1 MKKIFIIGILLL
13 SLGSCRKWLEI
24 KPEGTQL
31 ESEAVKSQAD
41 LANILNSCYDASA
54 NHFNGRVQ
62 FFNELLGDNL
72 EKPQSGFTTSVWF
85 RTTNF
90 FNADVSGL
98 YGDLYNVI
106 FRLNFILAKLED
118 GTIVVD
124 NDFKTRVTGEVKFLR
139 AMVHFEIVRLWAQ
152 PYGLTANNT
161 HLGIVIRDK
170 VATSPKAR
178 ATVGEVYGFIIGDLT
193 DAIEKMTVSNGNYAT
208 KAAGKALLAKVYF
221 QMNDYE
227 KVKTIC
233 NELIP
238 NYTMDTSLN
247 RFSNALT
254 SPEKIFSFVSTGV
267 GDNRAA
273 TYVNNYRVV
282 NPSNPPPIRMSKSL
296 YLEGIEDT
304 LDRRSKYYAIFSPG
318 DASETYGITKFNA
331 DFFSNPISYLTQLK
345 LMRAEALGI
354 LNSGDLATAIA
365 DVNDILQRAYGSNI
379 KNLPTNTLAGDIV
392 FMARKQSRLEFP
404 CEGNRVQNIK
414 RIGVKEDPT
423 GSGIVL
429 IRGSK
434 WNCDGLALQFP
445 VSENTDVFIFNT
457 EGGCE

>member
-1 MKKIFIIGILLL
+1 MKKILFIGIVLLT
-13 SLGSCRKWLEI
+13 LGSCRKWLEI

-31 ESEAVKSQAD
+31 ESEAVKSQED
-41 LANILNSCYDASA
+41 LAKILNACYDASA
-54 NHFNGRVQ
+54 NHFNGRTQ

-72 EKPQSGFTTSVWF
+72 EKPQSGFTTSIWF

-90 FNADVSGL
+90 FNSDVSGL
-98 YGDLYNVI
+98 YGDLYNVV
-106 FRLNFILAKLED
+106 FRLNFILLKLED
-118 GTIVVD
+118 GTIEV
-124 NDFKTRVTGEVKFLR
+124 NPEFKTRVTGEVKFLR
-139 AMVHFEIVRLWAQ
+139 AMIHFEIVKLWAQ
-152 PYGLTANNT
+152 PYGFKSDNS

-170 VATSPKAR
+170 VSTSPKAR
-178 ATVGEVYGFIIGDLT
+178 ATVGEVYSFIIGDLT
-193 DAIEKMTVSNGNYAT
+193 EAIDKMKTTNNNYAT
-208 KAAGKALLAKVYF
+208 KDAGKALLAKVYF

-238 NYTMDTSLN
+238 NYTMDSTLN

-254 SPEKIFSFVSTGV
+254 SSEKIFSFVSTGV

-273 TYVNNYRVV
+273 TYINNYRIV
-282 NPSNPPPIRMSKSL
+282 NPSNPSPIRLSKSL
-296 YLEGIEDT
+296 YTEGVSDT
-304 LDRRSKYYAIFSPG
+304 SDKRSKYYVIFNPG
-318 DASETYGITKFNA
+318 DASETYGTNKFNA

-354 LNSGDLATAIA
+354 LNSDLATGID
-365 DVNDILQRAYGSNI
+365 DVNDVLERAYGSNI
-379 KNLPTNTLAGDIV
+379 KNLPTNTAASDLV

-404 CEGNRVQNIK
+404 CEGNRVQDLK
-414 RIGVKEDPT
+414 RIGVKDDPNGT
-423 GSGIVL
+423 GSVL

-434 WNCDGLALQFP
+434 WNCAGLALQFP
-445 VSENTDVFIFNT
+445 VSENTDLFIFNT